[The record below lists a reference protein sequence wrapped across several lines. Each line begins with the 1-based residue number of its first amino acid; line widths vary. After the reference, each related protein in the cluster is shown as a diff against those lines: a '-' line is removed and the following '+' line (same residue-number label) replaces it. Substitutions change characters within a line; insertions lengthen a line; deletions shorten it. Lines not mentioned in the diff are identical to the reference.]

1 MIMSI
6 NEKYKT
12 NFLIVLLFVCGK
24 HVNYAKV
31 YVSLCK
37 TTILPIYDLH
47 TYKKTYSISYNFS
60 PKVRWIFSI

>member
-31 YVSLCK
+31 YVSLCE

-47 TYKKTYSISYNFS
+47 TYKKHIVS
-60 PKVRWIFSI
+60 PIIFLL